1 MPAQVAIT
9 TPRLLLRQ
17 WRDAD
22 REPYAR
28 LNADPEVMRYFPGV
42 QDRALS
48 DSSIDLWRAHIAEHG
63 WGNWAVE
70 TLDGGHFI
78 GFVGL
83 TVPRRALPF
92 MPCVELGYRLARA
105 HWRRGYAGEAARGA
119 LHVGFA
125 QLGLEEIVAYT
136 ALINAPSRAVMASL
150 GMRNAHEDFDHP
162 ALPEGHALRRHCLYR
177 LARVDFTAP
186 AWVPARATGR

>member
-1 MPAQVAIT
+1 MATPIQIN

-17 WRDAD
+17 WRDGD
-22 REPYAR
+22 REPFAR

-48 DSSIDLWRAHIAEHG
+48 DSSIDLWRAHITDHG

-70 TLDGGHFI
+70 TLDAGHFI

-92 MPCVELGYRLARA
+92 MPCVELGYRLARE
-105 HWRRGYAGEAARGA
+105 HWRRGYASEAARGA
-119 LHVGFA
+119 LHFGFA

-136 ALINAPSRAVMASL
+136 ALVNTPSRAVMESL
-150 GMRNAHEDFDHP
+150 AMRNGDEDFDHP
-162 ALPEGHALRRHCLYR
+162 ALPEGHVLRRHCLYR
-177 LARVDFTAP
+177 LARAHFTAP
-186 AWVPARATGR
+186 AWAPVLATGR